1 MAFKHIQSN
10 RLVFLLSEEG
20 TPSGVVLQG
29 ENIPNGSLCVDTDNG
44 KLFILSAGVWKEV
57 GTDQTPIVD
66 VPEYI
71 VIRETP
77 IVPAGTSGYVF
88 PIGTGTAP
96 VIPLDN
102 TLYFYVNT
110 MKSII
115 DVDWEY
121 NTNSQE
127 ITWISPRYDLEA
139 TDEIEIFYTI
149 KILP

>member
-57 GTDQTPIVD
+57 GTDQTPEVE
-66 VPEYI
+66 VPEYV

-88 PIGTGTAP
+88 SIGTGTAP
-96 VIPLDN
+96 IIPLDN
-102 TLYFYVNT
+102 TLFFYVNT

-115 DVDWEY
+115 DVDWSY
-121 NTNSQE
+121 NDSAQE
-127 ITWISPRYDLEA
+127 ITWISSRYDLE
-139 TDEIEIFYTI
+139 TSDEIEIFYTI